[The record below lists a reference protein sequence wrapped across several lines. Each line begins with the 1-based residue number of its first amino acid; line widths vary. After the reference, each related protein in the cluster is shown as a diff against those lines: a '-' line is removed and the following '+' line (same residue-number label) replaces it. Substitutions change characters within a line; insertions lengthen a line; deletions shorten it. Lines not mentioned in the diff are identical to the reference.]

1 MEETIIKNWQLL
13 TFIFI
18 AIVSLYMSVIGQK
31 KNDESIKE
39 HDKRISSTEN
49 NLTAAV
55 NERNMKLNH
64 IDSQLEALRASNDRN
79 DANYKEMRNDIK
91 NIYVLISVISE
102 NIAKI
107 TTTCNLRKC

>member
-1 MEETIIKNWQLL
+1 MEEMIIKNWQLL
-13 TFIFI
+13 AFLSI
-18 AIVSLYMSVIGQK
+18 AAINVYMSVIGQK

-39 HDKRISSTEN
+39 HDKRISNTEN

-64 IDSQLEALRASNDRN
+64 IDSQLEALKASNDRN

-91 NIYVLISVISE
+91 NIYDLIATINT

-107 TTTCNLRKC
+107 TTTCNLKKC